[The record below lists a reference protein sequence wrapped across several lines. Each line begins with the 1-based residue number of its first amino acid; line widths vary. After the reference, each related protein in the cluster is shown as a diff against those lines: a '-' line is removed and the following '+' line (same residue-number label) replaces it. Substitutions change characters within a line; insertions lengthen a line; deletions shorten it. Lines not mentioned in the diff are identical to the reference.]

1 MRDEHDDRTYQA
13 LRHGLATNVADL
25 VRSVAYAFERLH
37 AQLYGAPWSKRTGAN
52 DATCARKL
60 TTQ

>member
-13 LRHGLATNVADL
+13 LRHDFATNVADL

-37 AQLYGAPWSKRTGAN
+37 ARLYGAPWAEPTGTNEA
-52 DATCARKL
+52 ACTRKL
-60 TTQ
+60 TTY